1 MNKINF
7 LFSILLILFPES
19 ILYGQSFSNLLD
31 YVRLDLVN
39 RALVFLPQR
48 IDTDL
53 LQLCDRMSGQN
64 EKYAFNK
71 AEIAYFIFVWIQ
83 RNIRLTY
90 SNNTKYNQT
99 PDIIFKIGKG
109 RHNDIALL
117 FKEMYNQFGI
127 EAGIIS
133 GYAKFSKRIENDR
146 EWNYI
151 KLNNTYYL
159 IDVSYKDWFRNKEEI
174 YIYYDYLYVY
184 FGTKP
189 EIFIRSHF
197 PKETKWQ
204 LLNEANSISFKQFLS
219 MVYLKEGFYID
230 GFKTISPD
238 SYLISKKPFN
248 FKFNL

>member
-1 MNKINF
+1 
-7 LFSILLILFPES
+7 
-19 ILYGQSFSNLLD
+19 
-31 YVRLDLVN
+31 
-39 RALVFLPQR
+39 
-48 IDTDL
+48 
-53 LQLCDRMSGQN
+53 
-64 EKYAFNK
+64 
-71 AEIAYFIFVWIQ
+71 
-83 RNIRLTY
+83 
-90 SNNTKYNQT
+90 
-99 PDIIFKIGKG
+99 
-109 RHNDIALL
+109 
-117 FKEMYNQFGI
+117 MYNQFGI